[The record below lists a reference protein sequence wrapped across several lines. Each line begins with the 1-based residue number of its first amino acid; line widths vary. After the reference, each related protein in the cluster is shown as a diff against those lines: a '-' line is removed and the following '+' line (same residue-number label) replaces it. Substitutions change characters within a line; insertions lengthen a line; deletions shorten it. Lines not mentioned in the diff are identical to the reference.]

1 MSLLHIPSIVQSQ
14 YTNGS
19 FGGPIY
25 GLPPP
30 SYLDHSC
37 YQTYHTYLHC
47 VFRKP
52 HLSTILYLF
61 LVKNHKPQTKL
72 HVYFLAPRSIHTYL
86 PHRTIKTILTPDD
99 QKLHLPLTAP
109 TASKGKFEFQ
119 FSYFSLLSFPTPF
132 TSDSLYCLTAHGK
145 LHAFSNFQ

>member
-119 FSYFSLLSFPTPF
+119 LSCFLFLTSKLPVSVHERQLL
-132 TSDSLYCLTAHGK
+132 LAHG
-145 LHAFSNFQ
+145 SR